1 MINKKKALVIFGSP
15 HKNGFTASMC
25 NYFISNLKKYDV
37 NIVNAFESNF
47 RPCIDCK
54 KCSFSKSCVFSDMDN
69 FDLLFRRSN
78 LIILASPLYNFSFP
92 APLKS
97 IIDRFQRYYNEK
109 YLLDRLGDAVKAVQ
123 LDKAMRQRI
132 LDAVIELNKQEQDF
146 QSESLKRLNT
156 EAEKLRHEIRAI
168 YQDKLDGILTV
179 AQWQEEN
186 ELRQQ
191 RLIAIKAR
199 IEAFDLTNQKFMDE
213 INLTLELLENTYDK
227 YLEVSD
233 EAKAELLKTLLSN
246 CTLKDGNLS
255 WTYKKPFCYIA
266 EKADFEKIYP
276 SEVDR
281 RIKY

>member
-54 KCSFSKSCVFSDMDN
+54 KCSFSRSCVFSDMDN

-109 YLLDRLGDAVKAVQ
+109 YYLNSKLPKKLAV
-123 LDKAMRQRI
+123 LI
-132 LDAVIELNKQEQDF
+132 LSCGRENNNKWIDIF
-146 QSESLKRLNT
+146 Q
-156 EAEKLRHEIRAI
+156 
-168 YQDKLDGILTV
+168 YQTSI
-179 AQWQEEN
+179 
-186 ELRQQ
+186 
-191 RLIAIKAR
+191 
-199 IEAFDLTNQKFMDE
+199 F
-213 INLTLELLENTYDK
+213 
-227 YLEVSD
+227 
-233 EAKAELLKTLLSN
+233 LKTINIHLINTIYLKNTDNLKSGIDN
-246 CTLKDGNLS
+246 LPETIKININKTLQNL
-255 WTYKKPFCYIA
+255 
-266 EKADFEKIYP
+266 
-276 SEVDR
+276 
-281 RIKY
+281 